1 MQHLELCISSLQT
14 IRLKFIEVLNIHQYL
29 KFLITF
35 FLSWYQVMGKL
46 LNRTKASCIIQF
58 CFSKCAPK
66 FERASKREFCHF
78 VNEKCKK
85 LQKTVSMSVK
95 GWKGKRERM
104 CSIVFVRN
112 LDRGGSSVTRCW
124 SKKCPNCLQKLP
136 QKFPHQFNVKSYIFH
151 NSPKLLLNIWA
162 TFARN
167 FVPENF
173 QKSPNLVTLELRRK
187 PASALSFEAKL

>member
-104 CSIVFVRN
+104 CSSEIEIEGEAVWPDVGAKNVPIVYK
-112 LDRGGSSVTRCW
+112 S
-124 SKKCPNCLQKLP
+124 CPK
-136 QKFPHQFNVKSYIFH
+136 IFH
-151 NSPKLLLNIWA
+151 ISLM
-162 TFARN
+162 
-167 FVPENF
+167 
-173 QKSPNLVTLELRRK
+173 
-187 PASALSFEAKL
+187 